1 MRKARAKTESWFLG
15 TVPPKRDVSGKNL
28 KAKLWKQLWKFTA
41 TVLPTEVKTSYQIAT
56 EEVILSHIAFIG
68 LPWWLRR

>member
-1 MRKARAKTESWFLG
+1 M
-15 TVPPKRDVSGKNL
+15 SGKNL